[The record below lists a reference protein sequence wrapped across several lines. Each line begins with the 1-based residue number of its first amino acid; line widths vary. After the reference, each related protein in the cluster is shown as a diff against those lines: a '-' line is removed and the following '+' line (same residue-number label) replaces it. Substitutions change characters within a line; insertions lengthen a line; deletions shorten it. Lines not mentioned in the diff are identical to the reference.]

1 MTEKPYV
8 VIQGSRRSNSVKDES
23 CDGYF
28 KHEGKKVKFVT
39 QPDLAPDDD
48 FLYALPDDT
57 DSGGVSWREK
67 LTNYNREFRDSG
79 KNPYGLLPAWKIYQ
93 NKIYEDL
100 KNEYGED
107 RLYILLAGW
116 GIVRADFLIPASEI
130 TFTVKL
136 PNNYNLKDGFYRH
149 YNMLPDDAGDPV
161 VFFGRDECIPLFCDL
176 TGKILGKRY
185 AFYKGDRPDAPCC
198 ELREFRPSD
207 SNPIWYYETARKFIE
222 NGMSMLQT

>member
-1 MTEKPYV
+1 MTEKPCV
-8 VIQGSRRSNSVKDES
+8 VIQGTLKKKVKDES

-28 KHEGKKVKFVT
+28 KHEGKNVKFVT
-39 QPDLAPDDD
+39 QPDLAPDGD

-67 LTNYNREFRDSG
+67 LSNYNSEFRDSG
-79 KNPYGLLPAWKIYQ
+79 KNPYDLLPAWKIYQ

-130 TFTVKL
+130 TFTAKL
-136 PNNYNLKDGFYRH
+136 HNRNYNLKDGFYRH
-149 YNMLPDDAGDPV
+149 YNMLPDDTCEPV

-176 TGKILGKRY
+176 TGKIPGKRY
-185 AFYKGDRPDAPCC
+185 AFYKGKRPPVPDC

-207 SNPIWYYETARKFIE
+207 GNSIWYYEVARKFME
-222 NGMSMLQT
+222 SGMSMLQV